1 MLIPETQPVFR
12 GLNSYYI
19 NVKKLLEHFRLSNAT
34 GCIRFSS
41 SDTIGIVFY
50 SKNKIINQFCIAAG
64 KNYFGNDAIS
74 ALEKIA
80 ELREFKIDI
89 YNIEEKQIFFWAN
102 LSKAQTLYDNLTTDL
117 TDLGKLVRKVE
128 TEKIT
133 GIIEVSIKN
142 GTKPALMLFY
152 QGLLIG
158 THRPWVDEQLTNDDS
173 VVDYLRRETSQH
185 GGSFCVKT
193 IPVDEVTAE
202 SQSNALS
209 DRKSEVAAAE
219 ILAMM
224 GEMIYALESLVS
236 QRVKGHDPFPLILKK
251 KFIGRVDVYP
261 FLDPFADEFAYG
273 ERKVRFDGD
282 ATPVELSHAV
292 GRCLLEIADDYRLKG
307 DLEREFSRL
316 REQYP
321 PAMHTFFPDA

>member
-1 MLIPETQPVFR
+1 MLIPETQPLFR

-19 NVKKLLEHFRLSNAT
+19 DATKLLEYFKSSNAT
-34 GCIRFSS
+34 GCIRFLS
-41 SDTIGIVFY
+41 SDTSGVVFY
-50 SKNKIINQFCIAAG
+50 SKKKLIRPFCHAAG
-64 KNYFGNDAIS
+64 KTYFDNDAI
-74 ALEKIA
+74 AAIIKIA
-80 ELREFKIDI
+80 SIRECKIDV
-89 YNIEEKQIFFWAN
+89 YNIDEDQLLFWAN

-152 QGLLIG
+152 QGVLVG

-173 VVDYLRRETSQH
+173 VVDYLRRETGRH

-193 IPVDEVTAE
+193 IPVDEVTTE
-202 SQSNALS
+202 SEAKALS
-209 DRKSEVAAAE
+209 DGKTDVTAAE
-219 ILAMM
+219 ILGMV
-224 GEMIYALESLVS
+224 GEMIWSLESLVS
-236 QRVKGHDPFPLILKK
+236 ERVKGRDPFSSTLKK
-251 KFIGRVDVYP
+251 KFIERANLYP

-282 ATPVELSHAV
+282 ATPVELCHAV
-292 GRCLLEIADDYRLKG
+292 GRCLLEIADDYRLKK

-316 REQYP
+316 REHYP
-321 PAMHTFFPDA
+321 SAMHGFFPDV

>member
-19 NVKKLLEHFRLSNAT
+19 DVTKLLEYFKSSSAT
-34 GCIRFSS
+34 CCIRFSS
-41 SDTIGIVFY
+41 SDTNGVVFV
-50 SKNKIINQFCIAAG
+50 SRKKIINPMCNASG
-64 KNYFGNDAIS
+64 KLYYANDAIS
-74 ALEKIA
+74 AIQKIA
-80 ELREFKIDI
+80 LMKTIKIDV
-89 YNIEEKQIFFWAN
+89 YNIDENQIFFWAN
-102 LSKAQTLYDNLTTDL
+102 LSKARTLYDNLTTDL
-117 TDLGKLVRKVE
+117 TDLGKLIRKVE

-133 GIIEVSIKN
+133 GIIEVSINN

-152 QGLLIG
+152 QGLLVG
-158 THRPWVDEQLTNDDS
+158 THRPWVDEQLTNENS
-173 VVDYLRRETSQH
+173 VVDYLRRESDRH

-193 IPVDEVTAE
+193 IPVEEVTAE
-202 SQSNALS
+202 SEANA
-209 DRKSEVAAAE
+209 VADGKTDVTTAE
-219 ILAMM
+219 ILAMV
-224 GEMIYALESLVS
+224 GEMIYALESLIS
-236 QRVKGHDPFPLILKK
+236 ARVKGHEPFSLTLKK
-251 KFIGRVDVYP
+251 KFIDKADLYP

-316 REQYP
+316 REHSP
-321 PAMHTFFPDA
+321 SAMHGFFADV

>member
-19 NVKKLLEHFRLSNAT
+19 DVTKLLEHFKLSNAT

-41 SDTIGIVFY
+41 SDTNGVVFY
-50 SKNKIINQFCIAAG
+50 SKQKIINQFCNAAG
-64 KNYFGNDAIS
+64 KEYFGNDAMS
-74 ALEKIA
+74 ALVKIA
-80 ELREFKIDI
+80 ELRECKIDI
-89 YNIEEKQIFFWAN
+89 YNIEEKQVLFWAN

-142 GTKPALMLFY
+142 GSKPALMLFY
-152 QGLLIG
+152 HGSLVG

-173 VVDYLRRETSQH
+173 VVDSLRLETSRH

-202 SQSNALS
+202 CRASAVS
-209 DRKSEVAAAE
+209 DTKSDVAAAE
-219 ILAMM
+219 ILALV
-224 GEMIYALESLVS
+224 GEIIYALESLVS
-236 QRVKGHDPFPLILKK
+236 KRVKGHDPFSLVLKK
-251 KFIGRVDVYP
+251 KFIDKVDAYP
-261 FLDPFADEFAYG
+261 FLDPFADEFAYS

-307 DLEREFSRL
+307 DLEREFARL

-321 PAMHTFFPDA
+321 PAMHAFFPDV